1 MANTPQTPP
10 AATLS
15 QNALLQMMAR
25 SANYRE
31 FYASGFTVRAT
42 MSDLSIIFLNLTSGG
57 GPTVINQEEG
67 AVTMS
72 LPILKALAA
81 NLSKAVEAIESK
93 LGPIKI
99 DKRMLPTDER
109 MAALISGIDTAQ
121 IVE

>member
-1 MANTPQTPP
+1 MADAPQTPP

>member
-1 MANTPQTPP
+1 MADTPQTPP

>member
-1 MANTPQTPP
+1 MADTPQTPP

-121 IVE
+121 IVD